1 LKSFAGRVGSGSI
14 KEAPQ
19 IAALEVPMA
28 VPYGRKS
35 RSKSRMRRAANMKY
49 SAKSYIGCS
58 NCGAPKMSHYA
69 CGSCGAYAGRQAR
82 PRIEE

>member
-1 LKSFAGRVGSGSI
+1 
-14 KEAPQ
+14 
-19 IAALEVPMA
+19 MA

>member
-1 LKSFAGRVGSGSI
+1 LKSAGGRLWSAAS
-14 KEAPQ
+14 KPRE
-19 IAALEVPMA
+19 IAALEDPMA

-49 SAKSYIGCS
+49 SAKSFVPCAH
-58 NCGAPKMSHYA
+58 CQAPKMPHYA

-82 PRIEE
+82 PVASE